1 MSKTQALEI
10 TQWSNLIDKNER
22 NQFAAGAFT
31 LHNSADARI

>member
-22 NQFAAGAFT
+22 NQFVSGAFT